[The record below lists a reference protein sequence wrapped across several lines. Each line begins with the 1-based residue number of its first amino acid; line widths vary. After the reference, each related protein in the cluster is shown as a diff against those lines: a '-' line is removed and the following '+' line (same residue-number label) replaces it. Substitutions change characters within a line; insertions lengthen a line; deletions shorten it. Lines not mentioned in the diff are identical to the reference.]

1 MSTENTQLISE
12 QLARF
17 VVWTKFEDIPEE
29 LVIKAQRHI
38 LDSVGAGIAGA
49 VSPETKLLNTVFAIC
64 GETGGNVPL
73 WGKGIKTTARNAA
86 LSNGV
91 SSHTFEL
98 DDTNGC
104 DHSGAVVVPAVFAA
118 LTLVDRVITG
128 KELITAVLL
137 GYDVARRA
145 LEACGAYEPHNAAGF
160 HSTGTCGPFGAAAA
174 AGRIL
179 GLNVEQM
186 TMALGLA
193 SSFSAG
199 LWACVHNGAQNKR
212 LHAGHAAQGG
222 LMSAL
227 LAKNG
232 FTGPDQIFEEVW
244 GGFNKSFAPT
254 SSVPEAWTADLGHPW
269 KLHRVSIKPHAS
281 CRSTHSSID
290 AVHDM
295 MRDFH
300 FTADDIEEIE
310 VVINPFVYGMC
321 GAYDRNPMNAAQL
334 SIPYSVAAFLV
345 FGTAQL
351 PSFSRTSRED
361 PRIEPMM
368 KRIKMTVDDTQKD
381 DDEPIV
387 RVTLKDRRLFS
398 LRVPMPLGAPTNPV
412 SDEALLE
419 KFKSVSTMSLS
430 PATVD
435 RLAELFLT
443 LEDVDDA
450 SVFLPLLGDTPVT
463 RGTFDA

>member
-1 MSTENTQLISE
+1 
-12 QLARF
+12 
-17 VVWTKFEDIPEE
+17 
-29 LVIKAQRHI
+29 
-38 LDSVGAGIAGA
+38 
-49 VSPETKLLNTVFAIC
+49 
-64 GETGGNVPL
+64 
-73 WGKGIKTTARNAA
+73 
-86 LSNGV
+86 
-91 SSHTFEL
+91 
-98 DDTNGC
+98 
-104 DHSGAVVVPAVFAA
+104 
-118 LTLVDRVITG
+118 
-128 KELITAVLL
+128 
-137 GYDVARRA
+137 
-145 LEACGAYEPHNAAGF
+145 
-160 HSTGTCGPFGAAAA
+160 
-174 AGRIL
+174 
-179 GLNVEQM
+179 
-186 TMALGLA
+186 
-193 SSFSAG
+193 
-199 LWACVHNGAQNKR
+199 
-212 LHAGHAAQGG
+212 
-222 LMSAL
+222 
-227 LAKNG
+227 
-232 FTGPDQIFEEVW
+232 
-244 GGFNKSFAPT
+244 
-254 SSVPEAWTADLGHPW
+254 
-269 KLHRVSIKPHAS
+269 
-281 CRSTHSSID
+281 
-290 AVHDM
+290 

-310 VVINPFVYGMC
+310 VMINPFVYGMC

-412 SDEALLE
+412 SDEALLQ
-419 KFKSVSTMSLS
+419 KFRSVSTMSLS
-430 PATVD
+430 ADTVD

>member
-1 MSTENTQLISE
+1 MTLKSE
-12 QLARF
+12 ILAKF
-17 VVWTKFEDIPEE
+17 VVETTFESIPTDMVE
-29 LVIKAQRHI
+29 KAKRHI

-49 VSPETKLLNTVFAIC
+49 RSVEVARLMATLDMA
-64 GETGGNVPL
+64 GEGSGRAVL
-73 WGKGIKTTARNAA
+73 WGDDRRRTPLVAA
-86 LSNGV
+86 LVNGTAA
-91 SSHTFEL
+91 HAFEL
-98 DDTNGC
+98 DDTGGC

-227 LAKNG
+227 LAKSG
-232 FTGPDQIFEEVW
+232 FTGPEQIFEEVW

-412 SDEALLE
+412 SDEALLQ
-419 KFKSVSTMSLS
+419 KFRSVSTMSLS
-430 PATVD
+430 ADTVD